1 MSTTTSTLSTRNRTS
16 FTNTTLVCTYH
27 RRVIALSNRHIRG
40 LEASAIS
47 SSGVISLPYEGKR
60 FEFYSCD
67 YRDTPSRNSV
77 EDSAARNRVPSRT
90 EAKPASTTF
99 TKHNGT
105 CKIVLQRALHS
116 VPSWS
121 LAAEQLRD
129 KQNYSRLINISVQE
143 QPNTK
148 NPITA
153 HYGK

>member
-60 FEFYSCD
+60 FEFFSCD

-77 EDSAARNRVPSRT
+77 EDSAASNRVPSRA
-90 EAKPASTTF
+90 EAKPASMTF
-99 TKHNGT
+99 TKHNGA
-105 CKIVLQRALHS
+105 CKIVVQHASHS
-116 VPSWS
+116 VPLWS
-121 LAAEQLRD
+121 LAGEKLRD
-129 KQNYSRLINISVQE
+129 KQNNSRLIHISVQE
-143 QPNTK
+143 QHNTTT
-148 NPITA
+148 PITA
-153 HYGK
+153 HYGN